1 METSA
6 SAEWALAMDRA
17 HRVHQKIMLGEAA
30 LVAQYVVPL
39 AFRVRFVMPLNARE
53 ASTCWSCVPSPR
65 ATPRTGGCAKRC
77 TGGSGTTRKHGGI
90 AAMMSHV
97 DHDGGDLERRDAET
111 RSEKRGAAAAG

>member
-30 LVAQYVVPL
+30 LVAQYVVPM

-53 ASTCWSCVPSPR
+53 AMHVLEL
-65 ATPRTGGCAKRC
+65 RTQPQGDASYRRVCQEMHRRIRHDA
-77 TGGSGTTRKHGGI
+77 KHGGI